1 MNIFQRIELYVG
13 RKVNFTADASGEV
26 LLVDE
31 GDGQGLIITRWDIAD
46 IPEPAMEQLNAI
58 PDPPSEKHE
67 YINGEWVFNIDKEKE
82 AIIQLISDKFD
93 ERIAQGF
100 KNSLEITM
108 DFTPQDIALLE
119 GGIKRAKSKDL
130 TSINLEDHFNSGH
143 DVTIEQAELVL
154 EEESEKFWNLFEIVK
169 KQLRRQVQ
177 SAITEDELNEIKA
190 NLENAFN

>member
-31 GDGQGLIITRWDIAD
+31 GDGQGLIITRWDIPD
-46 IPEPAMEQLNAI
+46 ISEPTMDELNAI
-58 PDPPSEKHE
+58 PEQPSEKYE
-67 YINGEWVFNIDKEKE
+67 YIKGEWIFNIDKEKE
-82 AIIQLISDKFD
+82 AVNQLISAKFN

-108 DFTPQDIALLE
+108 DFTPQDISLLDE
-119 GGIKRAKSKDL
+119 GIKRAKSKNL
-130 TSINLEDHFNSGH
+130 TSINLEDYYNKGH
-143 DVTIEQAELVL
+143 DVTIEQAELIL
-154 EEESEKFWNLFEIVK
+154 EEELEKFWHLFEVVK

-177 SAITEDELNEIKA
+177 LATAENELNVIKA
-190 NLENAFN
+190 NLENAFD